1 MINNA
6 MKNLRWDFLKQMD
19 AYVRD
24 HGDYSAWKDYLFTN
38 FKHLL
43 FNVIAGENSACW
55 NDICEFFG
63 ELTKDDEEGE
73 D

>member
-1 MINNA
+1 
-6 MKNLRWDFLKQMD
+6 MD